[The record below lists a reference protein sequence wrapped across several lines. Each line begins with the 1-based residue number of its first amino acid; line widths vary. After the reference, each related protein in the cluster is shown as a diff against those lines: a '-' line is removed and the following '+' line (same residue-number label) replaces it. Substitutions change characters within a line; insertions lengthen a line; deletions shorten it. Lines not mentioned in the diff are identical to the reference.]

1 MPHRATVTAMPST
14 SSSASSS
21 SHSARSSARSAKDSH
36 AARVLAR
43 SGYAVNGLLHILI
56 GVIALQLLLT
66 GGESTDA
73 DQSGALQSV
82 ASSPFGGIL
91 LWIVTIG
98 LAMLGLWLIVDGIL
112 QGPAR
117 DSSKKLVVGIVKG
130 LVYLALASTALSFAL
145 GGSSDSSGD
154 TRGMTAQLMAA
165 PAGIVLVFLVGLVVL
180 GVGGYFIR
188 KGITQGFRDDLSIPA
203 GTAGTVIT
211 GLGIAGYAAKGVA
224 LLAVGGLFIAAAV
237 TSDASEST
245 GLDGALR
252 SLLGLPFGVW
262 ILGLVGGGLIAYGV
276 YCFARARYANLG

>member
-1 MPHRATVTAMPST
+1 MPST
-14 SSSASSS
+14 SNSSS
-21 SHSARSSARSAKDSH
+21 SHSTRSSARSATNSH
-36 AARVLAR
+36 AVRVIAR

-73 DQSGALQSV
+73 DQSGALQSL
-82 ASSPFGGIL
+82 ASTPFGGIL

-112 QGPAR
+112 QGRAR
-117 DSSKKLVVGIVKG
+117 DSKQKLVVGIVKG

-154 TRGMTAQLMAA
+154 TQSMTAQLMAA
-165 PAGIVLVFLVGLVVL
+165 TAGIILVFLVGLVVL
-180 GVGGYFIR
+180 AVGGYFIR
-188 KGITQGFRDDLSIPA
+188 KGVTQGFRHDLSIPA
-203 GTAGTVIT
+203 GTVGTVIT
-211 GLGIAGYAAKGVA
+211 GLGVAGYVAKGVA

-252 SLLGLPFGVW
+252 SPLALPVGVW

>member
-1 MPHRATVTAMPST
+1 MPQRPLRHRDTVTAMPST
-14 SSSASSS
+14 SSSAS
-21 SHSARSSARSAKDSH
+21 HSARSSARSAKNSH
-36 AARVLAR
+36 AVRVIAR

-73 DQSGALQSV
+73 DQSGALQSL
-82 ASSPFGGIL
+82 ASTPFGGIL

-98 LAMLGLWLIVDGIL
+98 LAMLGLWLIVDGI
-112 QGPAR
+112 
-117 DSSKKLVVGIVKG
+117 VKG
-130 LVYLALASTALSFAL
+130 LVYLMLASTALSFAL

-154 TRGMTAQLMAA
+154 TQGMTAQLMAA
-165 PAGIVLVFLVGLVVL
+165 PAGVVLVFVVGLVVL
-180 GVGGYFIR
+180 AVGGYFIH

-203 GTAGTVIT
+203 GTAGSVIT
-211 GLGIAGYAAKGVA
+211 GLGVAGYVAEGIA

-237 TSDASEST
+237 TTDASEST

-252 SLLGLPFGVW
+252 SLLALPYGVW

-276 YCFARARYANLG
+276 YCWARARYANLG